1 MRHPAFGAAVLAVC
15 LISTIEAPAQVFG
28 TDPGTGFEA
37 MRERIREKSE
47 TTVIVRLNVDDYVP
61 EGRLRSI
68 NSRQAQRARIQTQ
81 QERILGALSNE
92 HVRLKRSYKYI
103 PYLALVVD
111 LPGLVALSRV
121 PGVALIQ
128 PELRGRPDIGESRV
142 VVGANVANAA
152 GCDGSGWSVAV
163 LDSGVDLDHDAF
175 AGKIAAEAC
184 FSSHL
189 PVSNQESICPGDAT
203 ESTVPGSGD
212 DCLPGDF
219 GPPTVHFC
227 PHGSLVAGVA
237 AGNEV
242 GGVVG
247 IAPEADIISIR
258 VMTEYTDGADCP
270 GGAGGAFADGCPLVN
285 ASDLMAAIEHV
296 GELSETL
303 QIAAINISIDMTF
316 TPGGPQAAT
325 TPCDAVSALSGIKDA
340 IDFTNSLGIPTVA
353 STGNQDRLDR
363 INPPSCLSNVISVG
377 YTQDGST
384 FDAIPTVVDAIGHD
398 PNRASFMDFW
408 APGEWITTAWPSN
421 TTATA
426 RGTSV
431 AAPHVSGAIAALRS
445 KGTSSD
451 PDYYVDLLKSTGVM
465 VTDFEPNPDI
475 TKPRIDVGAACAAL
489 EAIALDATVLLE
501 GPYTG
506 GGSMAVPGGYLS
518 EVPLTQPFGGAE
530 YTGTSIEFSGAQ
542 TVVAL
547 PANTVDWVLVE
558 LRTGTGSESA
568 VAQTPAFVTTD
579 GSVVSPQGGPVGFLG
594 IDSTEYYVVIRH
606 RNHADVMSSSAV
618 DFTTGS
624 ASWNFTTGLGQAFTS
639 GGTPMKS
646 LGDGLF
652 GMFAGES
659 NVDGQ
664 VTAPDFNLWNA
675 ATTAGATGYQSADHN
690 LDGQVTAPDFNL
702 WNANTTA
709 GATSRVPD

>member
-1 MRHPAFGAAVLAVC
+1 MRHPAFGAAALAVC
-15 LISTIEAPAQVFG
+15 LMSTIEAPAQVFG
-28 TDPGTGFEA
+28 TDPGTGRDA
-37 MRERIREKSE
+37 IHKLIREKGE
-47 TTVIVRLNVDDYVP
+47 ATVIVRIDVDDYVP
-61 EGRLRSI
+61 EGRLQSVQ
-68 NSRQAQRARIQTQ
+68 SRRAQRALIHSQ
-81 QERILGALSNE
+81 QERILGAVSSGN
-92 HVRLKRSYKYI
+92 VRLKRSYQFI

-111 LPGLVALSRV
+111 SPGLEALSRT

-128 PELRGRPDIGESRV
+128 PEIRGRPDIGESRV

-175 AGKIAAEAC
+175 AGKIVAEAC
-184 FSSHL
+184 FSTHL
-189 PVSNQESICPGDAT
+189 PASSQESMCPGDVT
-203 ESTVPGSGD
+203 ESTAAGSGD
-212 DCLPGDF
+212 DCANGEFPG
-219 GPPTVHFC
+219 VIC

-237 AGNEV
+237 AGNDPGGIV
-242 GGVVG
+242 GV
-247 IAPEADIISIR
+247 APEAGIISIR
-258 VMTEYTDGADCP
+258 VQTEYTDGADCP
-270 GGAGGAFADGCPLVN
+270 GPAFAAGCPLIN
-285 ASDLMAAIEHV
+285 ISDLMAAIEHV
-296 GELSETL
+296 GELSETT
-303 QIAAINISIDMTF
+303 QIAAINLSVDLTLL
-316 TPGGPQAAT
+316 PDGPVSSASA
-325 TPCDAVSALSGIKDA
+325 CDGVAALSGIKDA
-340 IDFTNSLGIPTVA
+340 VDFTNSLGIPSVA
-353 STGNQDRLDR
+353 STGNQDLIGS

-384 FDAIPTVVDAIGHD
+384 FGTGTVVDAIGLD

-408 APGEWITTAWPSN
+408 APGEWITSAWPTNS
-421 TTATA
+421 TLTV

-445 KGTSSD
+445 KGTASD
-451 PDYYVDLLKSTGVM
+451 PDYYVDLLKTTGVM
-465 VTDFEPNPDI
+465 VTDVEANPDI

-489 EAIALDATVLLE
+489 EAISLDATVLLE
-501 GPYTG
+501 GPYA
-506 GGSMAVPGGYLS
+506 GSGLMSVPGEYVD
-518 EVPLTQPFGGAE
+518 EVPLTQPFEGAE
-530 YTGTSIEFSGAQ
+530 YAGTAIEFAGNQ

-558 LRTGTGSESA
+558 LRTATGPEST

-594 IDSTEYYVVIRH
+594 IDPDAYYVVIRH

-618 DFTTGS
+618 DFSPGS
-624 ASWNFTTGLGQAFTS
+624 ASWNFTTGLGQAFTA
-639 GGTPMKS
+639 GGTAMKS

-652 GMFAGES
+652 GMFAADA
-659 NVDGQ
+659 NVDAQ

-709 GATSRVPD
+709 GASSRVPD

>member
-1 MRHPAFGAAVLAVC
+1 MRHTAFGAAVLAVC
-15 LISTIEAPAQVFG
+15 LTSTIEAPAQVFG
-28 TDPGTGFEA
+28 TDPGTGRDA
-37 MRERIREKSE
+37 IHKLIREKGE
-47 TTVIVRLNVDDYVP
+47 ATVIVRIDVDDYVP
-61 EGRLRSI
+61 EGRLQSVQNR
-68 NSRQAQRARIQTQ
+68 RAQRARIRSQ
-81 QERILGALSNE
+81 QERILGAVSSGN
-92 HVRLKRSYKYI
+92 VRVKRSYQFI

-111 LPGLVALSRV
+111 SPGLEALSRI

-128 PELRGRPDIGESRV
+128 PEIRGRPDIGESRV

-175 AGKIAAEAC
+175 AGKVVAEAC
-184 FSSHL
+184 FSTHL
-189 PVSNQESICPGDAT
+189 PASNQESMCPGDVT
-203 ESTVPGSGD
+203 ESTAAGSGD
-212 DCLPGDF
+212 DCADGEFPGAI
-219 GPPTVHFC
+219 C

-237 AGNEV
+237 AGNDPGGIV
-242 GGVVG
+242 GV
-247 IAPEADIISIR
+247 APEADIISIR
-258 VMTEYTDGADCP
+258 VQTGYPDGADCP
-270 GGAGGAFADGCPLVN
+270 GGAEGPFAAGCPLVN

-296 GELSETL
+296 GTLAETI
-303 QIAAINISIDMTF
+303 QIAAINISIDMTI
-316 TPGGPQAAT
+316 TPEGPQAT
-325 TPCDAVSALSGIKDA
+325 TSPCDGVPALSGIKDA
-340 IDFTNSLGIPTVA
+340 IDYTNSLGIPTVA
-353 STGNQDRLDR
+353 STGNQDQTDR

-384 FDAIPTVVDAIGHD
+384 FNAIPTVVDAIGID

-408 APGEWITTAWPSN
+408 APGEWITSAWPSN
-421 TTATA
+421 TTSTV

-445 KGTSSD
+445 KGTASD

-475 TKPRIDVGAACAAL
+475 TKPRIDVGEACNAL
-489 EAIALDATVLLE
+489 TAIALDATVLLE
-501 GPYTG
+501 GPYSGAGLMTVSG
-506 GGSMAVPGGYLS
+506 EYLS
-518 EVPLTQPFGGAE
+518 EVPLTQPFGDAE
-530 YTGTSIEFSGAQ
+530 YTDTAIEFVGDQ

-558 LRTGTGSESA
+558 LRTAAGPESA

-594 IDSTEYYVVIRH
+594 IEPDEYYVVIRH
-606 RNHADVMSSSAV
+606 RNHAHVMSASAV
-618 DFTTGS
+618 DFSTGS

-639 GGTPMKS
+639 GGTAMKS

-652 GMFAGES
+652 GMFAADA
-659 NVDGQ
+659 NVDGH
-664 VTAPDFNLWNA
+664 VTAPDFNLWIA

-690 LDGQVTAPDFNL
+690 LDGHVTAPDFNL
-702 WNANTTA
+702 WIANTTA
-709 GATSRVPD
+709 GAAAQVPD